1 MLFNSFEFI
10 LVFLP
15 IVFSGYFLLTRFN
28 QYTGAKLWLLI
39 ASFVFYS
46 WFNVSY
52 VFLLATSI
60 AFNFVVAK
68 LIVRATAVSMR
79 KLWLSI
85 GVIINVGL
93 LGYYKYADFF
103 ISNINA
109 VSGSD
114 FNLLHIILPVGIS
127 FFTFQQIAYLVDTYK
142 NESDNYDLLNY
153 SVFVSFFPQILSGP
167 ISHHK
172 EMIAQF
178 KDKALSKLN
187 TGNIARGIFIFNMGL
202 AKKIVIADTFGKVAN
217 HGYANSEL
225 LGLLDSWITSFSYS
239 VQLYFD
245 FSGYT
250 DMAIGVALLFNIRL
264 PENFWSP
271 HKSVSIQEFYRRW
284 HITLSRFMRNYIY
297 IPLGGNRRGE
307 VGTYFNL
314 CVTFVIGG
322 LWHGASWTFVFWG
335 ALNGIGLVVH
345 RLYRNLK
352 INTPD
357 VVAIA
362 ITFVFVMIARVFFR
376 ASDWSMAMDVLK
388 GMAGLQEGAASFKLL
403 TSYYDAPFWIAGIVL
418 LFGLNSTQIGER
430 FTPNVRYLILLVFM
444 ILLNLMFMNS
454 AIKQDFLYFDF

>member
-28 QYTGAKLWLLI
+28 QYTAAKLWLLI
-39 ASFVFYS
+39 ASFIFYS

-52 VFLLATSI
+52 VVLLASSI

-68 LIVRATAVSMR
+68 LIVRAATVSVR

-85 GVIINVGL
+85 GIVINVGL

-178 KDKALSKLN
+178 KDTALSKLN
-187 TGNIARGIFIFNMGL
+187 TDNIARGIFIFNMGL

-217 HGYANSEL
+217 NGYANSEL

-357 VVAIA
+357 VIAIA

-388 GMAGLQEGAASFKLL
+388 GMAGLQEGASSFKLL
-403 TSYYDAPFWIAGIVL
+403 TSYYDAPFWLAGIVL

-430 FTPNVRYLILLVFM
+430 FTPSVKYLMLLVFM